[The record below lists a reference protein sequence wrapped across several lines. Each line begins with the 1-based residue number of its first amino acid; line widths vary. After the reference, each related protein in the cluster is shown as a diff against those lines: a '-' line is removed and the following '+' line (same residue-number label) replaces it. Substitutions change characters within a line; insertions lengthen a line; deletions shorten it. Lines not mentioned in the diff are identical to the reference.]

1 MQVLD
6 LDLDK
11 ENELIFKL
19 SIEGIKSATVS
30 SRFLIETED
39 FSLVFKSQ
47 KLSSAGVTVLIP
59 PLENII
65 GEGVYQSSL
74 EVLVD
79 DKVFIP
85 VSVETS
91 FEKSIKV
98 VSESVSRKKPETQVT
113 ISEPV
118 VVSTPKES
126 VVEKKEPVVETI
138 PIPNK
143 TSASKEVTPS
153 LEYKVI
159 EESLEV
165 EHKTA
170 RPPQRTRTRP
180 ASLGRLRSHIP
191 AAQDIQDKLT
201 ESRIEKIKEIAA
213 RKNITLTDEKIKQI
227 LKITKDKKSGG
238 K

>member
-30 SRFLIETED
+30 SRFLIEAED
-39 FSLVFKSQ
+39 FSLVFKS
-47 KLSSAGVTVLIP
+47 KGLSSDGVTVLIP

-65 GEGVYQSSL
+65 GEGIYQSSL

-113 ISEPV
+113 ISAPV
-118 VVSTPKES
+118 VVSTPKEPA
-126 VVEKKEPVVETI
+126 VEKKEPVIET
-138 PIPNK
+138 PPTPNK
-143 TSASKEVTPS
+143 TSASKEVPPS
-153 LEYKVI
+153 PKHRVI

-165 EHKTA
+165 EHKAT
-170 RPPQRTRTRP
+170 RPPHRTRTRP

-191 AAQDIQDKLT
+191 AAQDIEDKLA
-201 ESRIEKIKEIAA
+201 ESRIIKIKEIAA
-213 RKNITLTDEKIKQI
+213 RKNIVLTDEKIEQI
-227 LKITKDKKSGG
+227 LKMSKDKKPGG